1 MSLKIQSHE
10 LVEENT
16 SISSKEKKKLNQDQ
30 SKEKNKNNIDYKSL
44 DDNNIILPYFRKN
57 KDSDD
62 NSMNSAAYSAQEL
75 TSEYKKEKAS
85 EKKKEK
91 AKTERLKK
99 HYSLYKEKS
108 ERYEERM
115 KERTMRQEVDKIF
128 QETERLKS
136 QYEEKKSY
144 IHFFD
149 NNPQFQKLIHSIW
162 CKLLIIFI
170 HGLFIF
176 LMNEL
181 AIWIILKKR
190 EGINIASLVISM
202 AQESIVIV
210 LMLSLKVGLLND
222 PYLSKTFRWFIIFEF
237 FLIITSFVL
246 NILTPFLIMDN
257 LEENKN
263 GNAKKIIIIQY
274 VIIGLTFI
282 GLIKYIYNLFFE
294 SVLILFKKKTE
305 YSILMINEQNSK
317 KEPIIDMDISRN
329 ATKDDL
335 KTYTTEGLIEE
346 NKKKLK
352 SEQNLKEE
360 ENFKKINYFNKF
372 HISITSNRKD
382 DGYFF
387 KKKPY

>member
-317 KEPIIDMDISRN
+317 KEPITDMDISRN
-329 ATKDDL
+329 ATTDDL

-346 NKKKLK
+346 NEKKLK
-352 SEQNLKEE
+352 SEKNLKEE
-360 ENFKKINYFNKF
+360 ENFKNINYFNKF

>member
-62 NSMNSAAYSAQEL
+62 NSMSSAAYSAQEL

-329 ATKDDL
+329 ATTDDL

-346 NKKKLK
+346 NEKKLK

-360 ENFKKINYFNKF
+360 ENFKNINYFNKF

>member
-108 ERYEERM
+108 DRYEERM

-329 ATKDDL
+329 ATTDDL

-346 NKKKLK
+346 NEKKLK
-352 SEQNLKEE
+352 SEKNLKEE
-360 ENFKKINYFNKF
+360 ENFKNINYFNKF

>member
-10 LVEENT
+10 LVEENI

-108 ERYEERM
+108 DRYEERM

-329 ATKDDL
+329 ATTDDL

-360 ENFKKINYFNKF
+360 ENFKNINYFNKF